1 MVAAPPLAFIILL
14 GYLIFLLLEVSKSLF
29 FYIAPC
35 ACITM
40 KAYLES
46 VQLSSFPWDKV
57 KALVRVIHSTFWA
70 DVPGGSAGALIICSR
85 VVSVYPAQW
94 CLFFMKLLSSVNNF

>member
-1 MVAAPPLAFIILL
+1 M
-14 GYLIFLLLEVSKSLF
+14 FLLLEVSKSLL

-46 VQLSSFPWDKV
+46 VQLLTSFPWDKV

-70 DVPGGSAGALIICSR
+70 DVPGGSAGASIIYSG

-94 CLFFMKLLSSVNNF
+94 CLFFMKLLSSMNNF